1 MLPHGSRRRYAEQ
14 MATANVARPRPRKL
28 VGRESSHF
36 TRVTRIFAEELGIQ
50 LTFSPV
56 YDLKSTESSTFG
68 GNPARKVPAL
78 IEGDGD
84 ATEIL
89 VGTENICRRLAE
101 LSTRKVRIVWP
112 EELGTTVSRNAQE
125 LVWHAMAA
133 QVQLA
138 FGTMVNELP
147 ADNLFFVKGRAGFE
161 GSLAWLDEHLTPTLA
176 ALPKGRDLSLFE
188 VTLFCLLEHLPF
200 RGTLSTQPYLRL
212 RAFAAEFAQRE
223 SAKRTPYRFDVAP
236 GA

>member
-1 MLPHGSRRRYAEQ
+1 MT
-14 MATANVARPRPRKL
+14 TAKPASPRPRKL

-36 TRVTRIFAEELGIQ
+36 TRVTRIFAHELGVP
-50 LTFSPV
+50 LALSPV
-56 YDLKSTESSTFG
+56 YDLKSTESATFG

-78 IEGDGD
+78 VEGEGDS
-84 ATEIL
+84 AEIL

-101 LSTRKVRIVWP
+101 VSTREVRIVWP
-112 EELGTTVSRNAQE
+112 EQLTGTVSRNAQE

-147 ADNLFFVKGRAGFE
+147 ADNLYFVKGRAGFE
-161 GSLAWLDEHLTPTLA
+161 ASLAWLDEHLAPALK
-176 ALPKGRDLSLFE
+176 ALPKARDLSLFE
-188 VTLFCLLEHLPF
+188 VTLYALMEHLPF

-212 RAFAAEFAQRE
+212 RDFAAEFGNRE
-223 SAKRTPYRFDVAP
+223 SAKQTPYRFDVAP
-236 GA
+236 GG